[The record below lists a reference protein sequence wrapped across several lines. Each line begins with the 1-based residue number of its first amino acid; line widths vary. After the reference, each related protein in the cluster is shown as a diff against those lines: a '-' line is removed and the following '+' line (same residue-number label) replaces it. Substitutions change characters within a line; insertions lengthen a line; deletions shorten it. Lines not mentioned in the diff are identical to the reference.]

1 MDKNDNR
8 EGSTRQLKNGSWE
21 CITQAKYLNPKTAN
35 PKRFKRTAKTEKEA
49 RRLSI
54 MARDA
59 WEKEY
64 ERGKDIKVDK
74 KKTFGEYMDEYIETE
89 VKPTVAG
96 STYHSYVNTMR
107 ANFDNFPIAKYQL
120 HMLSAVEFESYY
132 DTILGL
138 KSRKTCSFPIQLTR
152 RCCKW
157 LVNRSLLKE
166 NYAEQ
171 ARVKKEI
178 IDEYDKKLDEEVKN
192 RKEVFTPEDIEKF
205 YYAYKNNMG
214 QYAVVVMFILETGL
228 RSGEFSSLRND
239 NIDFENNKIYV
250 VESQATRYI
259 DNDKTKGLERYTK
272 VPKNTKPRFIIMSSL
287 AKECAQYMME
297 QTKIYCKNN
306 PDNLL
311 YPVFSTGKRRTHETI
326 EVGFKTLCDKLGV
339 DRDVHMTRNGM
350 RGLSIHSLRHT
361 MDTIANSSKGA
372 NVINT
377 ALMMGHNAISVEN
390 IYTHATEEGLS
401 SVTTPSQAIL
411 ADYKKEDEKLPK
423 NVIKENQELYE
434 AYLKLKEIFE

>member
-1 MDKNDNR
+1 
-8 EGSTRQLKNGSWE
+8 
-21 CITQAKYLNPKTAN
+21 
-35 PKRFKRTAKTEKEA
+35 
-49 RRLSI
+49 
-54 MARDA
+54 
-59 WEKEY
+59 
-64 ERGKDIKVDK
+64 
-74 KKTFGEYMDEYIETE
+74 MDEYIETE

-423 NVIKENQELYE
+423 NVTKENQELYE

>member
-259 DNDKTKGLERYTK
+259 DNDRTKGLE
-272 VPKNTKPRFIIMSSL
+272 S
-287 AKECAQYMME
+287 
-297 QTKIYCKNN
+297 YC
-306 PDNLL
+306 
-311 YPVFSTGKRRTHETI
+311 
-326 EVGFKTLCDKLGV
+326 
-339 DRDVHMTRNGM
+339 
-350 RGLSIHSLRHT
+350 
-361 MDTIANSSKGA
+361 
-372 NVINT
+372 
-377 ALMMGHNAISVEN
+377 
-390 IYTHATEEGLS
+390 
-401 SVTTPSQAIL
+401 
-411 ADYKKEDEKLPK
+411 
-423 NVIKENQELYE
+423 
-434 AYLKLKEIFE
+434 

>member
-1 MDKNDNR
+1 
-8 EGSTRQLKNGSWE
+8 
-21 CITQAKYLNPKTAN
+21 
-35 PKRFKRTAKTEKEA
+35 
-49 RRLSI
+49 
-54 MARDA
+54 
-59 WEKEY
+59 
-64 ERGKDIKVDK
+64 
-74 KKTFGEYMDEYIETE
+74 
-89 VKPTVAG
+89 
-96 STYHSYVNTMR
+96 
-107 ANFDNFPIAKYQL
+107 
-120 HMLSAVEFESYY
+120 
-132 DTILGL
+132 
-138 KSRKTCSFPIQLTR
+138 
-152 RCCKW
+152 
-157 LVNRSLLKE
+157 
-166 NYAEQ
+166 
-171 ARVKKEI
+171 
-178 IDEYDKKLDEEVKN
+178 
-192 RKEVFTPEDIEKF
+192 
-205 YYAYKNNMG
+205 MG

-423 NVIKENQELYE
+423 NVTKENQELYE